1 MIGDYQKKPPQQG
14 WQCPLCG
21 RVYSPTTTMCL
32 YCGNGEEFVSTTF
45 TTGYKVDYVHKE
57 GTTKG
62 RVSDGQSGS
71 DQAYTKSTDN
81 VRIY

>member
-1 MIGDYQKKPPQQG
+1 MIGDYQKIPPQQG
-14 WQCPLCG
+14 WQCPICG
-21 RVYSPTTTMCL
+21 RVYSPTTMMCL

-57 GTTKG
+57 DTTKG

-71 DQAYTKSTDN
+71 DQAYAKSTDN